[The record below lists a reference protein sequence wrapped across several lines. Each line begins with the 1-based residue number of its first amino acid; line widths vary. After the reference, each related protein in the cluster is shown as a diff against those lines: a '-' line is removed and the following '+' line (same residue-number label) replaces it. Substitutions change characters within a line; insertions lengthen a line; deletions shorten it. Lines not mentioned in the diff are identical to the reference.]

1 MNSAGLYYF
10 HDAND
15 AGMKGT
21 REMLRAFKLGAIL
34 LGVLGVLA
42 GCAQFPTGT
51 SDSERLYNAI
61 AIDDVGTI
69 QAAVKSGKLG
79 VNQRVSTPAFREG
92 TPLITVAA
100 RHAAIKILRYLIAS
114 GADLNARSP
123 AGETALMMASYF
135 RTDDGDRS
143 MASSDQHEQ
152 AVRLLVESGASLEN
166 EPHHYTPL
174 AYAAYQGHQR
184 IVLYLLERGARV
196 NGDVGDGL
204 AYVNTPLMM
213 AAIQGHA
220 DTALWLLRAGANARI
235 RVYLGHTA
243 AELAQKHNHG
253 NLVAALKC
261 AENLAPGEKFAQR
274 CAGR

>member
-1 MNSAGLYYF
+1 
-10 HDAND
+10 
-15 AGMKGT
+15 
-21 REMLRAFKLGAIL
+21 MLRAFGFGAVL
-34 LGVLGVLA
+34 LGVLA
-42 GCAQFPTGT
+42 GCAQIPTGT

-61 AIDDVGTI
+61 AIDDVGYV
-69 QAAVKSGKLG
+69 QAAVQSGKLG
-79 VNQRVSTPAFREG
+79 VNQSVSTPGYREG

-100 RHAAIKILRYLIAS
+100 RHAALKTLRFLIAA
-114 GADLNARSP
+114 GANVNARTP
-123 AGETALMMASYF
+123 VGETALMMASYF
-135 RTDDGDRS
+135 HSDDGDRS
-143 MASSDQHEQ
+143 MASNDQHEQ

-166 EPHHYTPL
+166 EPNHYTPL

-196 NGDVGDGL
+196 NGDVEDGI

-220 DTALWLLRAGANARI
+220 DTALRLLRAGANARI
-235 RVYLGHTA
+235 RVYRGHTA

-253 NLVAALKC
+253 NLVTALRC
-261 AENLAPGEKFAQR
+261 AESLSPGEKFAQR